1 MTESS
6 EALVSDL
13 SAVDSDIMILGASGK
28 TWNVRK

>member
-13 SAVDSDIMILGASGK
+13 SAVDSDIMILVASGK